1 MKSSSYFEERSER
14 RMKKMHDKATKC
26 MSKVNKAYDDSLERL
41 KKEIDHIA
49 DGSSLTE
56 KIDYDRYKELLQI
69 YNTTKDK
76 RVKAEAKRLI
86 KENSASYRIQRKEA
100 LSKAIEIEKLKQVD
114 SQLSL
119 GGKHLKNVYSSV
131 LNDLGGARVS
141 KKYLDEVL
149 NHEWAGSNFSKRVW
163 HNQDVLAKSLESNLL
178 QSFASGKSNKQI
190 ADELEYHTNLGRYAA
205 NRLIRTE
212 TSYMVNSADLESSK
226 QRGIKAKKFQANLD
240 KRTSKICREHNQKVI
255 LIDDIKIGENAP
267 PLHPFCRSFLSDV
280 LEGWDYET
288 EEELMAL
295 VSENNVDSTEEVKY
309 TTGQINNVLENYVS
323 GDGMWIN
330 SYLRNPTEFG
340 NLTEDE
346 KEYLSIMDYALKNDI
361 KETTLYRSV
370 DARAVFGNITDSEYD
385 DLKSQLLYGNDNKK
399 ALELINSVKGKE
411 IVEKGFMSTTT
422 EQRIALD
429 WGDFSGSDKPIVLE
443 LKTPKGTK
451 GKNLHFLDFED
462 DPQREVLLAR
472 NTKYKINSIETK
484 EGQIYLKAEVINS
497 DKSIQKG
504 YNINELKLAKLNQA
518 FNETDFKEYKDI
530 VSKNENIK
538 KLYSEYGDLPSKIE
552 VVKKGA
558 CYNPVDNSL
567 KLRINSKEE
576 IESGLNK
583 FSVVA
588 HEYGHFFD
596 ANIKL
601 NNLSYKELEMYN
613 KVLPKSLTPN
623 YTLSGS
629 DEFINALR
637 EDKKILKQRKFEDL
651 KNELIKFNASN
662 GIQDA
667 IDGMFEGGSY
677 RIRWGHGESY
687 YDRKYNNI
695 KNYQKIVNEDY
706 VGNIKKGYI
715 ELGYEEKNIKV
726 KSLIR
731 DFETASEAWA
741 NITSAITCGGE
752 ELKFIKKYLPN
763 SYNELLKI
771 LKEV

>member
-1 MKSSSYFEERSER
+1 MKSSNYFEERSER
-14 RMKKMHDKATKC
+14 RMKNMHDKATKC

-41 KKEIDHIA
+41 KKEIEHIMS
-49 DGSSLTE
+49 DYSPTE
-56 KIDYDRYKELLQI
+56 KIDYDKYKELLQI

-114 SQLSL
+114 TQLNL

-141 KKYLDEVL
+141 EKYLNEVL
-149 NHEWAGSNFSKRVW
+149 NHDWAGSNFSKRVW

-240 KRTSKICREHNQKVI
+240 SRTSKICREHNQKII
-255 LIDDIKIGENAP
+255 LIDNIKIGENAP

-288 EEELMAL
+288 EEELQAL
-295 VSENNVDSTEEVKY
+295 VSENNVDSTEE
-309 TTGQINNVLENYVS
+309 N
-323 GDGMWIN
+323 
-330 SYLRNPTEFG
+330 
-340 NLTEDE
+340 
-346 KEYLSIMDYALKNDI
+346 
-361 KETTLYRSV
+361 
-370 DARAVFGNITDSEYD
+370 
-385 DLKSQLLYGNDNKK
+385 
-399 ALELINSVKGKE
+399 
-411 IVEKGFMSTTT
+411 
-422 EQRIALD
+422 
-429 WGDFSGSDKPIVLE
+429 
-443 LKTPKGTK
+443 
-451 GKNLHFLDFED
+451 
-462 DPQREVLLAR
+462 
-472 NTKYKINSIETK
+472 
-484 EGQIYLKAEVINS
+484 
-497 DKSIQKG
+497 G
-504 YNINELKLAKLNQA
+504 YNISKLELTKLNQV
-518 FNETDFKEYKDI
+518 FDEKDFEEFKDI
-530 VSKNENIK
+530 ISGNEKIK
-538 KLYSEYGDLPSKIE
+538 KIYSEYGDLPSKIE

-558 CYNPVDNSL
+558 CYNPVENSL

-601 NNLSYKELEMYN
+601 NNLSYKELEMHN

-651 KNELIKFNASN
+651 KNELLKFNASN
-662 GIQDA
+662 GVQDA
-667 IDGMFEGGSY
+667 IDGMFEGSSY

-695 KNYQKIVNEDY
+695 KKYQKIVNEDY
-706 VGNIKKGYI
+706 VGDIKKGYI

>member
-1 MKSSSYFEERSER
+1 MKSSSYFEERSEL

-26 MSKVNKAYDDSLERL
+26 MSKVNKAYDDSLKRL
-41 KKEIDHIA
+41 KKEIDHIMS
-49 DGSSLTE
+49 DYSPTE

-114 SQLSL
+114 TQLNL

-255 LIDDIKIGENAP
+255 LIDDIKIGVNAP

-288 EEELMAL
+288 EEELQAL
-295 VSENNVDSTEEVKY
+295 VSDDTDTEEVKY
-309 TTGQINNVLENYVS
+309 TTEQINNVLENYVS

-330 SYLRNPTEFG
+330 SYLRNPAEFG

-361 KETTLYRSV
+361 KETVLYRSV
-370 DARAVFGNITDSEYD
+370 DAKAVFGNINDIEFD
-385 DLKSQLLYGNDNKK
+385 DLKSQLIYGNDNKK

-422 EQRIALD
+422 EQRIGLD

-451 GKNLHFLDFED
+451 GKNLHLLDFED

-484 EGQIYLKAEVINS
+484 EGQIYLKAEVIENKSNKLVKTIEEEAELYADYKLKHINKIEPEITKFLKDVSNS
-497 DKSIQKG
+497 ENSELFGLDYRIKTKESLIRKIISDSKEKAIPIKETTNQINDILRYTMINDDESFTYKYFKIIEKMKEKG
-504 YNINELKLAKLNQA
+504 YNIIRVKNTFVDGVTYKGINTLVQTKSGDIFELQ
-518 FNETDFKEYKDI
+518 FHT
-530 VSKNENIK
+530 
-538 KLYSEYGDLPSKIE
+538 P
-552 VVKKGA
+552 
-558 CYNPVDNSL
+558 
-567 KLRINSKEE
+567 
-576 IESGLNK
+576 ES
-583 FSVVA
+583 
-588 HEYGHFFD
+588 
-596 ANIKL
+596 
-601 NNLSYKELEMYN
+601 
-613 KVLPKSLTPN
+613 
-623 YTLSGS
+623 
-629 DEFINALR
+629 
-637 EDKKILKQRKFEDL
+637 
-651 KNELIKFNASN
+651 
-662 GIQDA
+662 
-667 IDGMFEGGSY
+667 
-677 RIRWGHGESY
+677 
-687 YDRKYNNI
+687 
-695 KNYQKIVNEDY
+695 
-706 VGNIKKGYI
+706 
-715 ELGYEEKNIKV
+715 IKV
-726 KSLIR
+726 KEDDLHKIYEKQRLLDKDKDKKKWDSL
-731 DFETASEAWA
+731 T
-741 NITSAITCGGE
+741 E
-752 ELKFIKKYLPN
+752 EMIKISNTIPIPKN
-763 SYNELLKI
+763 VERIK
-771 LKEV
+771 

>member
-1 MKSSSYFEERSER
+1 
-14 RMKKMHDKATKC
+14 MKKMHDKATKC
-26 MSKVNKAYDDSLERL
+26 MTKVNKAYDDSLERL
-41 KKEIDHIA
+41 KKEIDHIS

-100 LSKAIEIEKLKQVD
+100 LAKAIEIEKLKQVD
-114 SQLSL
+114 TQLNL

-131 LNDLGGARVS
+131 LNDLGGAKVS

-255 LIDDIKIGENAP
+255 LIDDIKIGVNAP
-267 PLHPFCRSFLSDV
+267 PLHPYCRSFLSDV

-288 EEELMAL
+288 EEELQAL
-295 VSENNVDSTEEVKY
+295 VTNDDVDTEEVKY
-309 TTGQINNVLENYVS
+309 TTEQINNALENYVS

-370 DARAVFGNITDSEYD
+370 DAKAVFGNITDIEFD
-385 DLKSQLLYGNDNKK
+385 DLKSQLIYGDDNKK

-422 EQRIALD
+422 EKRIALD

-484 EGQIYLKAEVINS
+484 EGQIYLKAEVIENKSNKLVKTIEEEAELYADYKLKHINKIEPEITKFLKDVSNS
-497 DKSIQKG
+497 ENSELFGLDYRIKTKESLIRKIISDSKEKGITAKETTNQINDILRYTMINDDESFTYKYFRIVEKMKEKG
-504 YNINELKLAKLNQA
+504 YNVIRVKNTFVDGVTYKGINTLVKSKSGDIFELQ
-518 FNETDFKEYKDI
+518 FHT
-530 VSKNENIK
+530 
-538 KLYSEYGDLPSKIE
+538 P
-552 VVKKGA
+552 
-558 CYNPVDNSL
+558 
-567 KLRINSKEE
+567 
-576 IESGLNK
+576 ES
-583 FSVVA
+583 
-588 HEYGHFFD
+588 
-596 ANIKL
+596 
-601 NNLSYKELEMYN
+601 
-613 KVLPKSLTPN
+613 
-623 YTLSGS
+623 
-629 DEFINALR
+629 
-637 EDKKILKQRKFEDL
+637 
-651 KNELIKFNASN
+651 
-662 GIQDA
+662 
-667 IDGMFEGGSY
+667 
-677 RIRWGHGESY
+677 
-687 YDRKYNNI
+687 
-695 KNYQKIVNEDY
+695 
-706 VGNIKKGYI
+706 
-715 ELGYEEKNIKV
+715 IKV
-726 KSLIR
+726 K
-731 DFETASEAWA
+731 E
-741 NITSAITCGGE
+741 
-752 ELKFIKKYLPN
+752 
-763 SYNELLKI
+763 NELHKLYEKQRLLDRNKDKKKWDSLTEEMIKI
-771 LKEV
+771 SNTVPIPKNVERIK

>member
-41 KKEIDHIA
+41 KKEIDHIMS
-49 DGSSLTE
+49 DYSPTE
-56 KIDYDRYKELLQI
+56 KIDYNRYKDLLQI

-100 LSKAIEIEKLKQVD
+100 LAKAIEIEKLKQVD
-114 SQLSL
+114 SQLNL

-255 LIDDIKIGENAP
+255 LIDDIKIGVNAP
-267 PLHPFCRSFLSDV
+267 PLHPYCRSFLSDV

-288 EEELMAL
+288 EEELQAL
-295 VSENNVDSTEEVKY
+295 VSDDTDTEEVKY
-309 TTGQINNVLENYVS
+309 TTEQINNVLENYVS

-330 SYLRNPTEFG
+330 SYLRNPAEFG

-370 DARAVFGNITDSEYD
+370 DARAVFGNITDIEFD
-385 DLKSQLLYGNDNKK
+385 DLKSQLIYGNDNKK

-422 EQRIALD
+422 EQRIAID

-504 YNINELKLAKLNQA
+504 YNINNKVELPTTLSN
-518 FNETDFKEYKDI
+518 FKEYGDTWEKSI
-530 VSKNENIK
+530 VSKELTVNQIELIGNKMSEVIK
-538 KLYSEYGDLPSKIE
+538 NGEYAMRVNSKILDTILDDGRFKNQFE
-552 VVKKGA
+552 TKTSGGALNFDYRKKATKQLFGKGA
-558 CYNPVDNSL
+558 IKDVKDYEKYGYLGTKDFIEDAHDYKIQQYGNCIIHFDKKYLKNKVTYTLDDSL
-567 KLRINSKEE
+567 
-576 IESGLNK
+576 GQALNK
-583 FSVVA
+583 VTVA
-588 HEYGHFFD
+588 GDSENPR
-596 ANIKL
+596 A
-601 NNLSYKELEMYN
+601 
-613 KVLPKSLTPN
+613 
-623 YTLSGS
+623 
-629 DEFINALR
+629 
-637 EDKKILKQRKFEDL
+637 
-651 KNELIKFNASN
+651 N
-662 GIQDA
+662 GINKKHLKEWVPW
-667 IDGMFEGGSY
+667 FEKRRNKMLEISDFMKDTP
-677 RIRWGHGESY
+677 IR
-687 YDRKYNNI
+687 
-695 KNYQKIVNEDY
+695 
-706 VGNIKKGYI
+706 YI
-715 ELGYEEKNIKV
+715 ELQYHGELKIDFIKEICFTGQYTEVPDELVKKIKSKGIKV
-726 KSLIR
+726 FKLEGEFGNEKLI
-731 DFETASEAWA
+731 
-741 NITSAITCGGE
+741 
-752 ELKFIKKYLPN
+752 EL
-763 SYNELLKI
+763 
-771 LKEV
+771 

>member
-41 KKEIDHIA
+41 KKEIEHIA
-49 DGSSLTE
+49 DGSILTE
-56 KIDYDRYKELLQI
+56 KIDYDRYKDLLQI

-86 KENSASYRIQRKEA
+86 KENSAAYRIQRKEA

-131 LNDLGGARVS
+131 LSDLGGARVS
-141 KKYLDEVL
+141 EKYLNEVL
-149 NHEWAGSNFSKRVW
+149 NHNWAGSNFSKRVW

-240 KRTSKICREHNQKVI
+240 KRTSKICREHNQKII

-288 EEELMAL
+288 EEELQAL
-295 VSENNVDSTEEVKY
+295 VSENNVDSTEE
-309 TTGQINNVLENYVS
+309 N
-323 GDGMWIN
+323 
-330 SYLRNPTEFG
+330 
-340 NLTEDE
+340 
-346 KEYLSIMDYALKNDI
+346 
-361 KETTLYRSV
+361 
-370 DARAVFGNITDSEYD
+370 
-385 DLKSQLLYGNDNKK
+385 
-399 ALELINSVKGKE
+399 
-411 IVEKGFMSTTT
+411 
-422 EQRIALD
+422 
-429 WGDFSGSDKPIVLE
+429 
-443 LKTPKGTK
+443 
-451 GKNLHFLDFED
+451 
-462 DPQREVLLAR
+462 
-472 NTKYKINSIETK
+472 
-484 EGQIYLKAEVINS
+484 
-497 DKSIQKG
+497 G
-504 YNINELKLAKLNQA
+504 YNINKLELTKLSQVFDEK
-518 FNETDFKEYKDI
+518 DFEEFKDI
-530 VSKNENIK
+530 ISENEKIK
-538 KLYSEYGDLPSKIE
+538 KIYSEYGDLPSKIE

-558 CYNPVDNSL
+558 CYNPEENSL
-567 KLRINSKEE
+567 KLRINRKEE

-596 ANIKL
+596 ANIKI
-601 NNLSYKELEMYN
+601 NSLSYKELEMYN
-613 KVLPKSLTPN
+613 EVLPKSLMPAN
-623 YTLSGS
+623 YRLSGS

-637 EDKKILKQRKFEDL
+637 EDKKILKQIKFEDL
-651 KNELIKFNASN
+651 KNELIKFNASS
-662 GIQDA
+662 GVQDA
-667 IDGMFEGGSY
+667 IDGMFEGDSY
-677 RIRWGHGESY
+677 RIRWGHGEDY
-687 YDRKYNNI
+687 YNRKYNKI
-695 KNYQKIVNEDY
+695 KKYEKIVNEDY

-726 KSLIR
+726 KSLVR

>member
-1 MKSSSYFEERSER
+1 MKSSSYFEERSEL

-26 MSKVNKAYDDSLERL
+26 MTKVNKAYDDSLERL
-41 KKEIDHIA
+41 KKEIDHIMS
-49 DGSSLTE
+49 DYSPTE
-56 KIDYDRYKELLQI
+56 KIDYDKYKELLQI

-114 SQLSL
+114 TQLNL

-131 LNDLGGARVS
+131 LSDLGGARVS
-141 KKYLDEVL
+141 EKYLDEVL
-149 NHEWAGSNFSKRVW
+149 NHNWAGSNFSKRVW

-288 EEELMAL
+288 EEELQAL
-295 VSENNVDSTEEVKY
+295 VSENNVDSTEE
-309 TTGQINNVLENYVS
+309 N
-323 GDGMWIN
+323 
-330 SYLRNPTEFG
+330 
-340 NLTEDE
+340 
-346 KEYLSIMDYALKNDI
+346 
-361 KETTLYRSV
+361 
-370 DARAVFGNITDSEYD
+370 
-385 DLKSQLLYGNDNKK
+385 
-399 ALELINSVKGKE
+399 
-411 IVEKGFMSTTT
+411 
-422 EQRIALD
+422 
-429 WGDFSGSDKPIVLE
+429 
-443 LKTPKGTK
+443 
-451 GKNLHFLDFED
+451 
-462 DPQREVLLAR
+462 
-472 NTKYKINSIETK
+472 
-484 EGQIYLKAEVINS
+484 
-497 DKSIQKG
+497 G
-504 YNINELKLAKLNQA
+504 YNINKLELTKLSQVFDEKDFEEFKNIISG
-518 FNETDFKEYKDI
+518 NEK
-530 VSKNENIK
+530 IK
-538 KLYSEYGDLPSKIE
+538 KIYSEYGDLPSKIE

-558 CYNPVDNSL
+558 CYNPEENSL
-567 KLRINSKEE
+567 KLRINRKEE

-596 ANIKL
+596 ANIKI
-601 NNLSYKELEMYN
+601 NSLSYKELEMYN
-613 KVLPKSLTPN
+613 EVLPKSLMPAN
-623 YTLSGS
+623 YRLSGS

-651 KNELIKFNASN
+651 KNELIKFNASS
-662 GIQDA
+662 GVQDA
-667 IDGMFEGGSY
+667 IDGMFEGDSY
-677 RIRWGHGESY
+677 RIRWGHGEDY
-687 YDRKYNNI
+687 YNRKYNKI
-695 KNYQKIVNEDY
+695 KKYEKIVNEDY

-726 KSLIR
+726 KSLVR

>member
-114 SQLSL
+114 TQLNL

-141 KKYLDEVL
+141 EKYLNEVL
-149 NHEWAGSNFSKRVW
+149 NHNWAGSNFSKRVW

-255 LIDDIKIGENAP
+255 LIDDIKIGVNAP
-267 PLHPFCRSFLSDV
+267 PLHPYCRSFLSDV

-288 EEELMAL
+288 EEELQAL
-295 VSENNVDSTEEVKY
+295 VSENNVDSTE
-309 TTGQINNVLENYVS
+309 
-323 GDGMWIN
+323 
-330 SYLRNPTEFG
+330 G
-340 NLTEDE
+340 N
-346 KEYLSIMDYALKNDI
+346 
-361 KETTLYRSV
+361 
-370 DARAVFGNITDSEYD
+370 
-385 DLKSQLLYGNDNKK
+385 
-399 ALELINSVKGKE
+399 
-411 IVEKGFMSTTT
+411 
-422 EQRIALD
+422 
-429 WGDFSGSDKPIVLE
+429 
-443 LKTPKGTK
+443 
-451 GKNLHFLDFED
+451 
-462 DPQREVLLAR
+462 
-472 NTKYKINSIETK
+472 
-484 EGQIYLKAEVINS
+484 
-497 DKSIQKG
+497 G
-504 YNINELKLAKLNQA
+504 YNINKLELTKLNQV
-518 FNETDFKEYKDI
+518 FDEKDFEEFKNIISGNEK
-530 VSKNENIK
+530 IK
-538 KLYSEYGDLPSKIE
+538 KIYSEYGDLPSKIE
-552 VVKKGA
+552 VVNKGA
-558 CYNPVDNSL
+558 CYIPEENSL
-567 KLRINSKEE
+567 KLRINRKEE

-596 ANIKL
+596 ANIKI
-601 NNLSYKELEMYN
+601 NSLSYKELEMYN
-613 KVLPKSLTPN
+613 KVLPKSLMPAN
-623 YTLSGS
+623 YRLSGS

-651 KNELIKFNASN
+651 KNELIKFNASS
-662 GIQDA
+662 GVQDA
-667 IDGMFEGGSY
+667 IDGMFEGDSY
-677 RIRWGHGESY
+677 RIRWGHGEDY
-687 YDRKYNNI
+687 YNRKYNKI
-695 KNYQKIVNEDY
+695 KKYEKIVNEDY
-706 VGNIKKGYI
+706 VGNIQKGYI

-726 KSLIR
+726 KSLVR

>member
-26 MSKVNKAYDDSLERL
+26 MTKVNKAYDDSLERL
-41 KKEIDHIA
+41 KKEIDHIS

-100 LSKAIEIEKLKQVD
+100 LAKAIEIEKLKQVD
-114 SQLSL
+114 TQLNL

-131 LNDLGGARVS
+131 LNDLGGAKVS

-255 LIDDIKIGENAP
+255 LIDDIKIGVNAP
-267 PLHPFCRSFLSDV
+267 PLHPYCRSFLSDV

-295 VSENNVDSTEEVKY
+295 VANDDVDTEEAKY
-309 TTGQINNVLENYVS
+309 TAEQINNTLEDYVS
-323 GDGMWIN
+323 GNGMWIN

-340 NLTEDE
+340 SLTEDE
-346 KEYLSIMDYALKNDI
+346 KEYLNILDYALKNDI

-385 DLKSQLLYGNDNKK
+385 DLRSHLLYGNDNKK

-443 LKTPKGTK
+443 LKTTKGTK
-451 GKNLHFLDFED
+451 GKNLHFLDIED
-462 DPQREVLLAR
+462 DPQREVLLNR

-484 EGQIYLKAEVINS
+484 EGQIYLKAEVIENKSNKLVKTIEEEAELYADYKLKHINKIEPEITKFLKDVSNS
-497 DKSIQKG
+497 ENSELFGLDYRIKTKESLIRKIISDSKEKAIPIKETTNQINDILRYTMINDDESFTYKYFKIVEKMKEKG
-504 YNINELKLAKLNQA
+504 YNVIRVKNTFVDGVTYKGVNTLVQSKSGDIFELQ
-518 FNETDFKEYKDI
+518 FHT
-530 VSKNENIK
+530 
-538 KLYSEYGDLPSKIE
+538 P
-552 VVKKGA
+552 
-558 CYNPVDNSL
+558 
-567 KLRINSKEE
+567 
-576 IESGLNK
+576 ES
-583 FSVVA
+583 
-588 HEYGHFFD
+588 
-596 ANIKL
+596 
-601 NNLSYKELEMYN
+601 
-613 KVLPKSLTPN
+613 
-623 YTLSGS
+623 
-629 DEFINALR
+629 
-637 EDKKILKQRKFEDL
+637 
-651 KNELIKFNASN
+651 
-662 GIQDA
+662 
-667 IDGMFEGGSY
+667 
-677 RIRWGHGESY
+677 
-687 YDRKYNNI
+687 
-695 KNYQKIVNEDY
+695 
-706 VGNIKKGYI
+706 
-715 ELGYEEKNIKV
+715 IKV
-726 KSLIR
+726 K
-731 DFETASEAWA
+731 E
-741 NITSAITCGGE
+741 
-752 ELKFIKKYLPN
+752 
-763 SYNELLKI
+763 NELHKLYEKQRLLNKDKDKKKWDSLTEEMIKI
-771 LKEV
+771 SNTIPIPKNVERIK

>member
-1 MKSSSYFEERSER
+1 
-14 RMKKMHDKATKC
+14 MHDKATKC
-26 MSKVNKAYDDSLERL
+26 MTKVNKAYDDSLERL

-56 KIDYDRYKELLQI
+56 KIDYDKYKELLQI

-114 SQLSL
+114 SQLNL

-131 LNDLGGARVS
+131 LNDLGGAKVS

-255 LIDDIKIGENAP
+255 LIDDIKIGVNAP
-267 PLHPFCRSFLSDV
+267 PLHPYCRSFLSDV

-288 EEELMAL
+288 EEELQAL
-295 VSENNVDSTEEVKY
+295 VSNDEVEPEEVKY
-309 TTGQINNVLENYVS
+309 TTEQINNVLENYVS

-370 DARAVFGNITDSEYD
+370 DAKAVFGNITDIEFD
-385 DLKSQLLYGNDNKK
+385 DLKSQLIYGNDNKK

-422 EQRIALD
+422 EKRIALD

-451 GKNLHFLDFED
+451 GKNLHFLDIED
-462 DPQREVLLAR
+462 DPQREVLLNR

-484 EGQIYLKAEVINS
+484 EGQIYLKAEVIENKSNKLVKTIEEEAELYADYKLKHINKIEPEITKFLKDVSNS
-497 DKSIQKG
+497 ENSELFGLDYRIKTKESLIRKIISDSKEKAIPIKETTNQINDILRYTMINDDESFTYKYFKIIEKMKEKG
-504 YNINELKLAKLNQA
+504 YNVIR
-518 FNETDFKEYKDI
+518 
-530 VSKNENIK
+530 VKNTF
-538 KLYSEYGDLPSKIE
+538 
-552 VVKKGA
+552 
-558 CYNPVDNSL
+558 VD
-567 KLRINSKEE
+567 
-576 IESGLNK
+576 G
-583 FSVVA
+583 VT
-588 HEYGHFFD
+588 Y
-596 ANIKL
+596 
-601 NNLSYKELEMYN
+601 
-613 KVLPKSLTPN
+613 
-623 YTLSGS
+623 
-629 DEFINALR
+629 
-637 EDKKILKQRKFEDL
+637 
-651 KNELIKFNASN
+651 N
-662 GIQDA
+662 GINTLVQSKSGD
-667 IDGMFEGGSY
+667 IFELQF
-677 RIRWGHGESY
+677 HTPES
-687 YDRKYNNI
+687 
-695 KNYQKIVNEDY
+695 
-706 VGNIKKGYI
+706 
-715 ELGYEEKNIKV
+715 IKV
-726 KSLIR
+726 K
-731 DFETASEAWA
+731 E
-741 NITSAITCGGE
+741 
-752 ELKFIKKYLPN
+752 
-763 SYNELLKI
+763 NELHKLYEKQRLLDKDKDKKKWDSLTEEMIKI
-771 LKEV
+771 SNTIPIPKNVERIK

>member
-26 MSKVNKAYDDSLERL
+26 MTKVNKAYDDSLERL
-41 KKEIDHIA
+41 KKEIDHIS

-100 LSKAIEIEKLKQVD
+100 LAKAIEIEKLKQVD
-114 SQLSL
+114 TQLNL

-131 LNDLGGARVS
+131 LNDLGGAKVS

-255 LIDDIKIGENAP
+255 LIDDIKIGVNAP
-267 PLHPFCRSFLSDV
+267 PLHPYCRSFLSDV

-288 EEELMAL
+288 EEELQAL
-295 VSENNVDSTEEVKY
+295 VTNDDVDTEEVKY
-309 TTGQINNVLENYVS
+309 TTEQINNALENYVS

-370 DARAVFGNITDSEYD
+370 DAKAVFGNITDIEFD
-385 DLKSQLLYGNDNKK
+385 DLKSQLIYGDDNKK

-422 EQRIALD
+422 EKRIALD

-484 EGQIYLKAEVINS
+484 EGQIYLKAEVIENKSNKLVKTIEEEAELYADYKLKHINKIEPEITKFLKDVSNS
-497 DKSIQKG
+497 ENSELFGLDYRIKTKESLIRKIISDSKEKGITAKETTNQINDILRYTMINDDESFTYKYFRIVEKMKEKG
-504 YNINELKLAKLNQA
+504 YNVIRVKNTFVDGVTYKGINTLVKSKSGDIFELQ
-518 FNETDFKEYKDI
+518 FHT
-530 VSKNENIK
+530 
-538 KLYSEYGDLPSKIE
+538 P
-552 VVKKGA
+552 
-558 CYNPVDNSL
+558 
-567 KLRINSKEE
+567 
-576 IESGLNK
+576 ES
-583 FSVVA
+583 
-588 HEYGHFFD
+588 
-596 ANIKL
+596 
-601 NNLSYKELEMYN
+601 
-613 KVLPKSLTPN
+613 
-623 YTLSGS
+623 
-629 DEFINALR
+629 
-637 EDKKILKQRKFEDL
+637 
-651 KNELIKFNASN
+651 
-662 GIQDA
+662 
-667 IDGMFEGGSY
+667 
-677 RIRWGHGESY
+677 
-687 YDRKYNNI
+687 
-695 KNYQKIVNEDY
+695 
-706 VGNIKKGYI
+706 
-715 ELGYEEKNIKV
+715 IKV
-726 KSLIR
+726 K
-731 DFETASEAWA
+731 E
-741 NITSAITCGGE
+741 
-752 ELKFIKKYLPN
+752 
-763 SYNELLKI
+763 NELHKLYEKQRLLDRNKDKKKWDSLTEEMIKI
-771 LKEV
+771 SNTVPIPKNVERIK

>member
-41 KKEIDHIA
+41 KKEIDHIMS
-49 DGSSLTE
+49 DYSPTE
-56 KIDYDRYKELLQI
+56 KIDYDKYKELLQI

-100 LSKAIEIEKLKQVD
+100 LSRAIEIEKLKQVD
-114 SQLSL
+114 SQLNL
-119 GGKHLKNVYSSV
+119 GGKHLKDVYSSV
-131 LNDLGGARVS
+131 LNDLGGAKVS

-255 LIDDIKIGENAP
+255 LIDDIKIGVNAP

-288 EEELMAL
+288 EEELQAL
-295 VSENNVDSTEEVKY
+295 VTNDDVDTEEVKY
-309 TTGQINNVLENYVS
+309 TTEQINNVLENYVS

-330 SYLRNPTEFG
+330 SYLRNPAEFG

-361 KETTLYRSV
+361 SETTLYRSV

-385 DLKSQLLYGNDNKK
+385 DLKSQLIYGNDNKK

-429 WGDFSGSDKPIVLE
+429 WRDFSGSDKPIVLE

-484 EGQIYLKAEVINS
+484 EGQIYLKAEVTENKSNKLVKTIEEEAKLYADYKLKHINKIESNITNFLKDVS
-497 DKSIQKG
+497 DSENSELFGLDYRIKTKESLIRKIISDSKEKGITAKETTNQINDILRYTMINDNESFTYKYFRIVEKMKEKG
-504 YNINELKLAKLNQA
+504 YNVIRVKNTFVDGVTYKGVNTLVQSKSGDIFELQ
-518 FNETDFKEYKDI
+518 FHT
-530 VSKNENIK
+530 
-538 KLYSEYGDLPSKIE
+538 P
-552 VVKKGA
+552 
-558 CYNPVDNSL
+558 
-567 KLRINSKEE
+567 
-576 IESGLNK
+576 ES
-583 FSVVA
+583 
-588 HEYGHFFD
+588 
-596 ANIKL
+596 
-601 NNLSYKELEMYN
+601 
-613 KVLPKSLTPN
+613 
-623 YTLSGS
+623 
-629 DEFINALR
+629 
-637 EDKKILKQRKFEDL
+637 
-651 KNELIKFNASN
+651 
-662 GIQDA
+662 
-667 IDGMFEGGSY
+667 
-677 RIRWGHGESY
+677 
-687 YDRKYNNI
+687 
-695 KNYQKIVNEDY
+695 
-706 VGNIKKGYI
+706 
-715 ELGYEEKNIKV
+715 IKV
-726 KSLIR
+726 K
-731 DFETASEAWA
+731 E
-741 NITSAITCGGE
+741 
-752 ELKFIKKYLPN
+752 
-763 SYNELLKI
+763 NELHKLYEEQRLLDKNKDKKKWDSLTEEMIKI
-771 LKEV
+771 SNTVPIPKNVERIK

>member
-26 MSKVNKAYDDSLERL
+26 MTKVNKAYDDSLERL
-41 KKEIDHIA
+41 KKEIDHIS

-100 LSKAIEIEKLKQVD
+100 LAKAIEIEKLKQVD
-114 SQLSL
+114 TQLNL

-131 LNDLGGARVS
+131 LNDLGGAKVS

-255 LIDDIKIGENAP
+255 LIDDIKIGVNAP
-267 PLHPFCRSFLSDV
+267 PLHPYCRSFLSDV

-288 EEELMAL
+288 EEELQAL
-295 VSENNVDSTEEVKY
+295 VTNDDVDTEEVKY
-309 TTGQINNVLENYVS
+309 TTEQINNALENYVS

-370 DARAVFGNITDSEYD
+370 DAKAVFWNITDIEFD
-385 DLKSQLLYGNDNKK
+385 DLKSQLIYGDDNKK

-422 EQRIALD
+422 EKRIALD

-484 EGQIYLKAEVINS
+484 EGQIYLKAEVIENKSNKLVKTIEEEAELYADYKLKHINKIEPEITKFLKDVSNS
-497 DKSIQKG
+497 ENSELFGLDYRIKTKESLIRKIISDSKEKGITAKETTNQINDILRYTMINDDESFTYKYFRIVEKMKEKG
-504 YNINELKLAKLNQA
+504 YNVIRVKNTFVDGVTYKGINTLVKSKSGDIFELQ
-518 FNETDFKEYKDI
+518 FHT
-530 VSKNENIK
+530 
-538 KLYSEYGDLPSKIE
+538 P
-552 VVKKGA
+552 
-558 CYNPVDNSL
+558 
-567 KLRINSKEE
+567 
-576 IESGLNK
+576 ES
-583 FSVVA
+583 
-588 HEYGHFFD
+588 
-596 ANIKL
+596 
-601 NNLSYKELEMYN
+601 
-613 KVLPKSLTPN
+613 
-623 YTLSGS
+623 
-629 DEFINALR
+629 
-637 EDKKILKQRKFEDL
+637 
-651 KNELIKFNASN
+651 
-662 GIQDA
+662 
-667 IDGMFEGGSY
+667 
-677 RIRWGHGESY
+677 
-687 YDRKYNNI
+687 
-695 KNYQKIVNEDY
+695 
-706 VGNIKKGYI
+706 
-715 ELGYEEKNIKV
+715 IKV
-726 KSLIR
+726 K
-731 DFETASEAWA
+731 E
-741 NITSAITCGGE
+741 
-752 ELKFIKKYLPN
+752 
-763 SYNELLKI
+763 NELHKLYEKQRLLDRNKDKKKWDSLTEEMIKI
-771 LKEV
+771 SNTVPIPKNVERIK